1 MQGFRR
7 VRAAADQP
15 PAPGLRRG
23 WIHASPRHG
32 ATIEPPRPPAGAHCD
47 RTLAKLDP
55 PVRRA
60 LRMGVHGM
68 AAASGV
74 WVAARLA
81 RPRGRPERIGEAG
94 GRRRRAHPPARH
106 GSHDQGGEPYYIREL
121 KRRLSVLAI
130 VDARVGTASDAC
142 VTMEQ
147 GVDGVLMNTAIASAA
162 DPVTMARA
170 MRLVTANAALN
181 RTSGRPNPT
190 VRQANRRTRSCPAHR
205 GRC

>member
-23 WIHASPRHG
+23 WIRASPRHG
-32 ATIEPPRPPAGAHCD
+32 ATIEPPRPRAGALLRPHPGEAGPAGAQGAQD
-47 RTLAKLDP
+47 GRPWDGGGERRLGGSP
-55 PVRRA
+55 P
-60 LRMGVHGM
+60 
-68 AAASGV
+68 
-74 WVAARLA
+74 